1 MTKPKIPTSKYLK
14 IEPTGKKVVRQL
26 SETIEK
32 VLDNKVTITNY
43 SFQNE
48 DIPWHYYVDRD
59 KKHTRIIIDYE
70 E

>member
-1 MTKPKIPTSKYLK
+1 MTKPKISTSKYLK
-14 IEPTGKKVVRQL
+14 IEATERKVVRQL
-26 SETIEK
+26 TEAIEK
-32 VLDNKVTITNY
+32 VLDNEVVITNY

-48 DIPWHYYVDRD
+48 DIPWHYRVDRD